1 MKAKTSTI
9 ILFFLLISSLFS
21 STQKIKEKDLPQKY
35 RDWLKYATYII
46 HKKEKDVFM
55 QLVNERDR
63 DIFVKTFW
71 KKRDPTP
78 GTPLNE
84 YKEEILRRFNYANKR
99 LKYGT
104 PKQGWRT
111 DMGMMYIILGPPV
124 SIERIASSRGLYP
137 CQIWSYYGDPKKGL
151 PIHFSLVFF
160 QRGGAGEYKLY
171 SPISDGPAS
180 LLIMSRNKMDT
191 FDYELL
197 YREIMELAPGLA
209 LVSLSLIPG
218 EVPFNFQPSLQ
229 SATIIADIMD
239 SPKKDIN
246 PSYATHFLD
255 YRGIV
260 STEYLLNYVESA
272 AEISFLQDP
281 VLNISFL
288 HFSIAPEK
296 VSVDYF
302 EPKDQYF
309 CNYKLDVNIT
319 VENDIIFQ
327 YSKDFPFYFSPDDL
341 KKLEG
346 NGIAIED
353 TFPFIDGKYKL
364 HILLRNSVGN
374 EFSVIEKEISLS
386 EDSTLPKIIGF
397 FLGYKFQGFDSS
409 RHIPF
414 KVLDKKLLVDPKN
427 TFSST
432 ETVAILF
439 SLANVTENLWR
450 EGEVKFLI
458 KGLRP
463 EEPTVKSFSLK
474 LKDYPFQK
482 MLSTHFSIPARELTP
497 DYYEIKLNL
506 IDGKGDTV
514 DEKNGAFVISPKNI
528 IPHPIARSKAFPL
541 TNNFLYFYVL
551 ATMYDK
557 VNEYEKAEFFF
568 TKAYGLKPDYKQG
581 LISYANF
588 LLKVKKF
595 TESLELIETIKEDE
609 SLKFNYYFLKGK
621 VQMGMGNYAEAINN
635 LLEGNKIYN
644 SDTGLLNS
652 LGLCYYKTLQ
662 KEKALNVLNVSLRL
676 NPEQTQIK
684 KLIEEIEKSID

>member
-1 MKAKTSTI
+1 MKTKTSTI
-9 ILFFLLISSLFS
+9 ILLLFLISPLLS
-21 STQKIKEKDLPQKY
+21 STPKVKEKNLPQKY
-35 RDWLKYATYII
+35 RDWLKHTIYII

-55 QLVNERDR
+55 QLTNERDR
-63 DIFVKTFW
+63 DVFVKTFW

-78 GTPLNE
+78 GTPQNE
-84 YKEEILRRFNYANKR
+84 YKKEILRRFNYANKR
-99 LKYGT
+99 LRSGT
-104 PKQGWRT
+104 PKEGWRT

-137 CQIWSYYGDPKKGL
+137 CQIWSYYGDPGKGL
-151 PIHFSLVFF
+151 PTHFSLVFF

-180 LLIMSRNKMDT
+180 LLIMARNKMDA
-191 FDYELL
+191 FDYEMLFN
-197 YREIMELAPGLA
+197 EIRDLAPTLA
-209 LVSLSLIPG
+209 MVSLSMIPG
-218 EVPFNFQPSLQ
+218 EIPFNFQPSLQ
-229 SATIIADIMD
+229 NATILADIIE

-260 STEYLLNYVESA
+260 NTDYLTNFVEST
-272 AEISFLQDP
+272 AEISLIQDP
-281 VLNISFL
+281 ILNINFL
-288 HFSIAPEK
+288 HFSIAPEE

-309 CNYKLDVNIT
+309 CNYKIDVNLR
-319 VENDIIFQ
+319 VGKDIIFQ
-327 YSKDFPFYFSPDDL
+327 YSKDFPFYFSPDEL
-341 KKLEG
+341 KKLQG

-353 TFPFIDGKYKL
+353 TFPIIEGTYKL
-364 HILLRNSVGN
+364 HILLRNSVGK
-374 EFSVIEKEISLS
+374 EFSVFEKEISLS
-386 EDSTLPKIIGF
+386 EDLKLPRIIGF
-397 FLGYKFQGFDSS
+397 SLGYKFQNFDSS

-414 KVLDKKLLVDPKN
+414 KVVDKKLLVDPKN

-432 ETVAILF
+432 ENVSLLL
-439 SLANVTENLWR
+439 SLASITENLWK

-458 KGLRP
+458 KGLRL

-474 LKDYPFQK
+474 LKDYPFGK
-482 MLSTHFSIPARELTP
+482 MMSTHFSIPARELTP

-506 IDGKGDTV
+506 IDEKGLRI
-514 DEKNGAFVISPKNI
+514 DEKSGAFVISPKNI
-528 IPHPIARSKAFPL
+528 VPHPIARSKAFPL

-551 ATMYDK
+551 ATMYDN
-557 VNEYEKAEFFF
+557 VNELEKADAFY
-568 TKAYGLKPDYKQG
+568 KRAYGLKPDYKLG
-581 LISYANF
+581 LINYASF

-609 SLKFNYYFLKGK
+609 SLKYNYYLLKGK
-621 VQMGMGNYAEAINN
+621 VQMGMGKYAEAINN
-635 LLEGNKIYN
+635 LVEGNKIYN

-652 LGLCYYKTLQ
+652 LGFCYYKTQQ
-662 KEKALNVLNVSLRL
+662 KEKALNVLNVSLSL
-676 NPEQTQIK
+676 NPAQTQIK